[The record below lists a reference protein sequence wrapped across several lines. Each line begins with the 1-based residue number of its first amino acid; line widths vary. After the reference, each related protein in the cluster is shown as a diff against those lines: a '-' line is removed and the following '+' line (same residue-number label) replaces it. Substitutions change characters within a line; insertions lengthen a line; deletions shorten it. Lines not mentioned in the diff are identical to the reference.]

1 MGAFT
6 ERRDPRPALAI
17 GLTITAVVALLDFL
31 TPADVDFGEFY
42 MLAVILTA
50 WSVGLRAGL
59 LFALLGACAVL
70 AVDTALRG
78 PTQPTEF
85 AIALWNWVSDFLVL
99 SALAF
104 VTDRAYQ
111 ERHRWMRIDADRTA
125 LLRVL
130 DRELPRP
137 LRAIGWFS
145 RTFEEALDRGSLD
158 GVRAQFGALR
168 HHVREANF
176 LATDLLAVGQLRS
189 DDLHFELQPVL
200 LNALVS
206 EAVDDTLHRT
216 RVFPSLAPG
225 DPRVLAD
232 PDRLRH
238 AVASLIGRCLELS
251 TYEPVTV
258 LTRVSATEAV
268 VEVGTGAGM
277 PEHGDLELTRMLVAG
292 NGGRFVLVDRRD
304 RGSLASIYVA
314 TAPAGGGPIPTP
326 NGVTERTTSG

>member
-1 MGAFT
+1 LTVFI
-6 ERRDPRPALAI
+6 ERRDPRPALAVA
-17 GLTITAVVALLDFL
+17 LLITVAVALLDLL
-31 TPADVDFGEFY
+31 TPAGVDFGEFY
-42 MLAVILTA
+42 MLAVILAA

-59 LFALLGACAVL
+59 AFALLGACAEL
-70 AVDTALRG
+70 AIDTALRG
-78 PTQPTEF
+78 SAPSVV
-85 AIALWNWVSDFLVL
+85 IAVAAWNWLSDFGVL
-99 SALAF
+99 AALAF

-111 ERHRWMRIDADRTA
+111 ERHRWMRIDADRAA

-145 RTFEEALDRGSLD
+145 RTFEEALDHGSID
-158 GVRAQFGALR
+158 GLRAQFGGLR

-189 DDLHFELQPVL
+189 DALHFELQPVH

-206 EAVDDTLHRT
+206 EAVDDTLHRA
-216 RVFPSLAPG
+216 RVFPSLVSG

-232 PDRLRH
+232 ADRLRH
-238 AVASLIGRCLELS
+238 AIASLIGRCLELS

-258 LTRVSATEAV
+258 LTRVSGNEAV
-268 VEVGTGAGM
+268 IEVGTGSGM

-304 RGSLASIYVA
+304 RGSLASIYMP
-314 TAPAGGGPIPTP
+314 TAPAGPAPVPEPVAG
-326 NGVTERTTSG
+326 TTTAG

>member
-1 MGAFT
+1 VSVFT
-6 ERRDPRPALAI
+6 ERRDPRPAVVI
-17 GLTITAVVALLDFL
+17 GLVITLAVALLDFL
-31 TPADVDFGEFY
+31 TPSDVDFGEFY

-59 LFALLGACAVL
+59 LFAFLGACAVL

-78 PTQPTEF
+78 SAPSTV
-85 AIALWNWVSDFLVL
+85 IAVAVWNWLSDFGVFA
-99 SALAF
+99 ALAF

-111 ERHRWMRIDADRTA
+111 ERHRWMRIDAERAA

-145 RTFEEALDRGSLD
+145 RTFEEALDRGSID
-158 GVRAQFGALR
+158 GLRAQFGGLR

-189 DDLHFELQPVL
+189 HDLHFELQPVL

-206 EAVDDTLHRT
+206 EAVDDTLYRT
-216 RVFPSLAPG
+216 RVFPSLAGG

-238 AVASLIGRCLELS
+238 AIAILIGRCLELS

-258 LTRVSATEAV
+258 LTRVSANEAV
-268 VEVGTGAGM
+268 VEVGTGAGL
-277 PEHGDLELTRMLVAG
+277 PDHGDLELTRMLVAG
-292 NGGRFVLVDRRD
+292 NGGRFVLVDRGD
-304 RGSLASIYVA
+304 RGSLASIYVP
-314 TAPAGGGPIPTP
+314 TAPASGGPVADA
-326 NGVTERTTSG
+326 VTGGTTAG

>member
-1 MGAFT
+1 MSVFT
-6 ERRDPRPALAI
+6 GRRDPRPALVVAVM
-17 GLTITAVVALLDFL
+17 ITVAVALLDLL
-31 TPADVDFGEFY
+31 TPAEVDFSEFY

-59 LFALLGACAVL
+59 SFAFLGACAVL

-78 PTQPTEF
+78 STGSS
-85 AIALWNWVSDFLVL
+85 AAAVAAWNWLSDFGVL
-99 SALAF
+99 AALAF
-104 VTDRAYQ
+104 VTDRAYL
-111 ERHRWMRIDADRTA
+111 ERSRWMRIDAERAA

-137 LRAIGWFS
+137 LRAIGWFA
-145 RTFEEALDRGSLD
+145 RTFEEALDRGSID
-158 GVRAQFGALR
+158 GLRAQFGGLR

-189 DDLHFELQPVL
+189 DELHFERQPVM

-216 RVFPSLAPG
+216 RVFPSLVAT
-225 DPRVLAD
+225 DARVLAD

-238 AVASLIGRCLELS
+238 AIASLIGRCLELS

-258 LTRVSATEAV
+258 LTRVSGDEAV
-268 VEVGTGAGM
+268 IEVGTGSGM

-304 RGSLASIYVA
+304 RGSLASIYVS
-314 TAPAGGGPIPTP
+314 TAPAGAPAPDP
-326 NGVTERTTSG
+326 VTGSTATG